1 MQRVKYIFL
10 DFDGVLNT
18 GKNSR
23 ILRERKL
30 KTADGFGPLFDP
42 EAIENLGFIL
52 KAIPSA
58 KIVVISSWKDIHG
71 LVGLRDMWFERHLP
85 GSIYSTTLTLM
96 NEQLLNVNL
105 DDPAAFNGIEGESK
119 GREILAWMAANNA
132 LNDPYVIIDDA
143 IGFPPEL
150 QPHQVMTD
158 PEEGLTITDA
168 DKVLHILNKD

>member
-1 MQRVKYIFL
+1 MKKTKYIFL

-18 GKNSR
+18 GNNSR
-23 ILRERKL
+23 ILRERHL
-30 KTADGFGPLFDP
+30 KTSDGFGPLFDP

-85 GSIYSTTLTLM
+85 GAIYSTTLTLM

-143 IGFPPEL
+143 VGFPPDLESHL
-150 QPHQVMTD
+150 VKTEPNV
-158 PEEGLTITDA
+158 GLNMKDA
-168 DKVLHILNKD
+168 EKAIRILNAA